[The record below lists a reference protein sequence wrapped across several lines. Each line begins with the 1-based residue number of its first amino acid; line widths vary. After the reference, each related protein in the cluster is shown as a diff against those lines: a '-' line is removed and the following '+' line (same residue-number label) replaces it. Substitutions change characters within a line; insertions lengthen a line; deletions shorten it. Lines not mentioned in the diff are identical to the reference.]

1 MITPNLLA
9 LIRFQGFTKPGGHS
23 GSPASLPRVTVLPL
37 KFTYIAA
44 LAACFLLGVT
54 AFILFRSPAREGS
67 GPVLSKPVEQ
77 SELLARGEYL
87 VTAAN
92 CASCHTTDTGEFMA
106 GGLAFETTFGTVYST
121 NITPDHETG
130 IGTWSEWDFLN
141 SLRHGVRPNGE
152 HLYPAF
158 PYTAYTKATDEDI
171 AAMYAYLQSIEPVRQ
186 PAPENRLRFPFN
198 QRYLLAFWKALYFN
212 PGSYEQAGDQSE
224 QWNRGAYL
232 VEALAH
238 CSACHTPRNALGAE
252 IRAVHMS
259 GGEYLD
265 RVGSGEYRAWSA
277 PNLTSYERG
286 LALWPRKD
294 LEGYLKTARNE
305 FLESFGPMNEV
316 IINSTRY
323 LEDRDLSAMATYLQ
337 SLPAVSDPEGTSP
350 DAQLMGRG
358 RTIYNLHCGTCHLPT
373 GEGDPEMAPRL
384 NRGSLVVQDENPA
397 SMINAILYGPHLP
410 NSPLAPKWRD
420 PMEGFQ
426 YLLDDDE
433 VAAVATFIRHSWDN
447 SAGIVTAEQVARQR

>member
-1 MITPNLLA
+1 
-9 LIRFQGFTKPGGHS
+9 
-23 GSPASLPRVTVLPL
+23 
-37 KFTYIAA
+37 
-44 LAACFLLGVT
+44 
-54 AFILFRSPAREGS
+54 
-67 GPVLSKPVEQ
+67 
-77 SELLARGEYL
+77 
-87 VTAAN
+87 
-92 CASCHTTDTGEFMA
+92 MA

-121 NITPDHETG
+121 NITPDNETG

-171 AAMYAYLQSIEPVRQ
+171 AAMYAYLQSIKPVRQ

-212 PGSYEQAGDQSE
+212 PGPYEEAGDQSE

-252 IRAVHMS
+252 IRTAHMS

-265 RVGSGEYRAWSA
+265 HVGSGEYRAWSA

-323 LEDRDLSAMATYLQ
+323 LEDSDISAMATYLQ

-410 NSPLAPKWRD
+410 SPPLAPKWRD